1 MIFQY
6 DASKEKC
13 PLPLVNLRL
22 ILKKMGQEDSCIL
35 KISDK
40 GSVTDIPKLLKKL
53 GLYYHQSCIDNNVVK
68 IIICNEK
75 AFQNN
80 FYKKSQ

>member
-22 ILKKMGQEDSCIL
+22 MLKKMQKDDIYLL
-35 KISDK
+35 KLSDA
-40 GSVTDIPKLLKKL
+40 GSREDIPKLLNKL
-53 GLYYHQSCIDNNVVK
+53 GYCYKQSFIDHGIVELT
-68 IIICNEK
+68 I
-75 AFQNN
+75 
-80 FYKKSQ
+80 YS